1 MAVRQYRALPSGAG
15 IMTHIRADR
24 HLECCTSARALR
36 RRRLQC
42 AQLLDPERRGLM
54 LPVTRILLFGLLL
67 QGVPLAVMAAAKEPA
82 THQTYSE
89 DEIAKEASHFFA
101 TGAKG
106 LSEVLAKVLKE
117 RGRPMAFIRGEEAGG
132 AIAVGLRYGR
142 GELVYKGGGG
152 RVVYWQGPSIGFDLG
167 ANAVKVFVLVYDLPN
182 TDALF
187 QRFPGVEGSLYFVG
201 GFGVNYV
208 QTEGITLAPV
218 RFGVGWRQGIGVSY
232 MHFTRKKRINP
243 F

>member
-1 MAVRQYRALPSGAG
+1 MRPFRS
-15 IMTHIRADR
+15 
-24 HLECCTSARALR
+24 
-36 RRRLQC
+36 
-42 AQLLDPERRGLM
+42 
-54 LPVTRILLFGLLL
+54 LFLGLLL
-67 QGVPLAVMAAAKEPA
+67 LQAVPMAALAAGSAPAK
-82 THQTYSE
+82 HDTYSE
-89 DEIAKEASHFFA
+89 DEVAKAASQFFS

-106 LSEVLAKVLKE
+106 LSDVLEKVLKE

-132 AIAVGLRYGR
+132 AVGVGLRYGR

-152 RVVYWQGPSIGFDLG
+152 RKVYWQGPSIGFDLG

-187 QRFPGVEGSLYFVG
+187 QRYPGVEGSLYFVG

-208 QTEGITLAPV
+208 QSDGITLAPV
-218 RFGVGWRQGIGVSY
+218 RFGVGWRQGIGVGY
-232 MHFTRKKRINP
+232 MHFSRKKRYNP